1 MFFCSRIFCKS
12 AVFDP
17 VESWVFT
24 EGFLSDSLF
33 DEEALPLK
41 KEPWFVGAGGFEEA
55 VDLFEV
61 FGWMLLMMRLVSAL
75 ISAPIA

>member
-1 MFFCSRIFCKS
+1 MFFCSRVFCKS

-41 KEPWFVGAGGFEEA
+41 KDFWFVGA
-55 VDLFEV
+55 
-61 FGWMLLMMRLVSAL
+61 
-75 ISAPIA
+75 